1 MKRSKNIFDKIGSL
15 IPGYRGYAERDLRRD
30 CDKLLRTQL
39 STKLLSFQ
47 KKVDKEIKKLID
59 LKEFDELVKYESLRK
74 KINTLAGKI
83 EFAPY
88 GESAFFSSN
97 LIKEDQLEKIYE
109 FDYEILFFIDNKM
122 QNIDSNI
129 LDCDIDK
136 AYLLLEKRN
145 EYVKGFV

>member
-1 MKRSKNIFDKIGSL
+1 MKRNKNIFDKIGSL

-30 CDKLLRTQL
+30 CDKLLRL
-39 STKLLSFQ
+39 EISSKLLNFQ
-47 KKVDKEIKKLID
+47 KKVDQEIKKLID

-109 FDYEILFFIDNKM
+109 FDYEILFFIEDKM
-122 QNIDSNI
+122 VNINSNI

-136 AYLLLEKRN
+136 VYSLLEKRN